1 MSLSTII
8 VILLVILVLAL
19 VGLYVFYNRD
29 DRRFT
34 LDIGGAAPRAAG
46 GNDSSAEHTVRN
58 RLLGLG
64 LACTGLVAGLIARL
78 WSMQLVA
85 SDEYVEQA
93 ESNRTRSISIA
104 APRGR
109 ILDRYGNELVGN
121 RPSLTVVSKP
131 EVADKAI
138 EVQLLANL
146 IGMPA
151 AAVRRKI
158 QDQSS
163 GAQSD
168 RTVASDVSRR
178 VVAFIGEHPYLFE
191 GITVEERSVRSYPLG
206 RLAAHVVG
214 YTGPVTTELLEES
227 SKDVRENAIVY
238 EAGDTVGQAGVEL
251 EYESVLQGIRGE
263 QRVYVDAS
271 GSVLEYST
279 SVEPQPGSD
288 VILTLDAKL
297 QQAAEDSLE
306 RVMREIRKSKVSPN
320 CVAGSVIVMDVTN
333 GEILAMA
340 SAPSYSPN
348 IFVGGISNDDWDMLQ
363 SEKSDNPLM
372 NRAVAGLYPSA
383 STIKPIM
390 AFAALDNGIAT
401 DKSDYECTGW
411 WTGFGV
417 ASGQYCWERSGHG
430 HMTLQSGISFSCD
443 VVFYEIGKGFF
454 ESDNPEGMQEKLR
467 EWGLGQATGID
478 LPGEAIGRVPDAE
491 WKYNYYTEAA
501 EADRQWK
508 GGDFANLAIGQGDLL
523 VTPIQLTSAF
533 AGIAM
538 KGEQWR
544 PHVLKSVRSSTG
556 SGSVVDYEPQVLRSI
571 DEADD
576 YVKLVHAGM
585 VGAVYEESEF
595 IAQIFGTMKEKVAAK
610 SGTAERI
617 GHNPTAWYL
626 CFAPAD
632 DPKYVVAANIE
643 EATWASSSAL
653 YVARDVLGAIYGEPS
668 DATIY
673 ISPVDIGG

>member
-8 VILLVILVLAL
+8 IVLLVILVSAL

-34 LDIGGAAPRAAG
+34 LDIGGASPRAAG
-46 GNDSSAEHTVRN
+46 GNDDSSDRLMRN

-64 LACTGLVAGLIARL
+64 LACFTVVAGLLVKL
-78 WSMQLVA
+78 WSMQLI
-85 SDEYVEQA
+85 SNDEYAEQA
-93 ESNRTRSISIA
+93 ESNRTRSISLA
-104 APRGR
+104 ARRGC
-109 ILDRYGNELVGN
+109 ILDRYGKELVGN

-163 GAQSD
+163 GAQAD

-191 GITVEERSVRSYPLG
+191 GVSVEERSVRSYPFG
-206 RLAAHVVG
+206 RLASHVVG

-227 SKDVRENAIVY
+227 AQNTEQSAIVY

-251 EYESVLQGIRGE
+251 AYESVLQGIRGE
-263 QRVYVDAS
+263 QNVYVDAN
-271 GSVLEYST
+271 GAVLEYAT

-288 VILTLDAKL
+288 LVLTIDSEL
-297 QQAAEDSLE
+297 QQAAEDSLA
-306 RVMREIRKSKVSPN
+306 RVTAAIRKEVSPD
-320 CVAGSVIVMDVTN
+320 CVAGSVIAMDVTN

-348 IFVGGISNDDWDMLQ
+348 LFVGGISNDDWESLQ
-363 SEKSDNPLM
+363 SEESVNPLM
-372 NRAVAGLYPSA
+372 NRAISGLYPSG

-401 DKSDYECTGW
+401 RHSDYYCTGW
-411 WTGFGV
+411 WTGFGD
-417 ASGQYCWERSGHG
+417 ASGMYCWEHDGHG
-430 HMTLQSGISFSCD
+430 QMNLQSGITFSCD

-454 ESDNPEGMQEKLR
+454 ESENPEAMQAKLR
-467 EWGLGQATGID
+467 EWGLSELTGID
-478 LPGEAIGRVPDAE
+478 LPGEGTGRVPDAD
-491 WKYNYYTEAA
+491 WKWNYYTNAA
-501 EADRQWK
+501 DVDRQWK
-508 GGDFANLAIGQGDLL
+508 GGDFANLAVGQGDLL
-523 VTPIQLTSAF
+523 VTPIQMACAF
-533 AGIAM
+533 AGVALGGKM
-538 KGEQWR
+538 WR
-544 PHVLKSVRSSTG
+544 PHVLRSIRSSTG
-556 SGSVVDYEPQVLRSI
+556 EGSVIDYEPQVLREIEESS
-571 DEADD
+571 DFVE
-576 YVKLVHAGM
+576 LVQAGM
-585 VGAVYEESEF
+585 SGAVYEENEW
-595 IAQIFGTMKEKVAAK
+595 IARQFETLPVKVSAK

-617 GHNPTAWYL
+617 GYNPTAWYIAY
-626 CFAPAD
+626 APAD
-632 DPKYVVAANIE
+632 DPKYVVASTVEN
-643 EATWASSSAL
+643 ATWASSSAM
-653 YVARDVLGAIYGEPS
+653 YVTRDVLGAIYNAPNEEELWIS
-668 DATIY
+668 SVDA
-673 ISPVDIGG
+673 GG